1 MALYVEEK
9 MLQFEYEN
17 DSASYDISKFFA
29 EEGSEKFDTNSNK
42 QMLLMLQSIANDL
55 NIEDEYSIKRAETM
69 LRFEL
74 PFFAVNR
81 RLIKK
86 WILENFIY

>member
-1 MALYVEEK
+1 MALHVEEK
-9 MLQFEYEN
+9 VLQFEYQN
-17 DSASYDISKFFA
+17 DDKIYDKSKFFK
-29 EEGSEKFDTNSNK
+29 EEGSEKLDINSK
-42 QMLLMLQSIANDL
+42 QQVLLMLQSIADEL
-55 NIEDEYSIKRAETM
+55 GISDEYGIKRIETM